1 MRLNINLATSP
12 YEDAREFW
20 VRWGSAVAV
29 LALITVALLG
39 WTTRSWL
46 LAKRDRHNIAEL
58 RQLISSRDQ
67 ERMQAQAFLGMP
79 VNHSTREQSQF
90 LNGLIHRKSFSW
102 TLVFEDLEQVMPPNL
117 HVVSLRPEFNEQNEM
132 QLAMRVLGDNRSAAV
147 DLVHRME
154 GSARFRTAQL
164 VAESETTENG
174 GGVIA
179 TVVATYIPQEA
190 KPQDSKPEE
199 AKLQETK
206 PAESKEM
213 KPPET
218 KPKVA
223 QPQGAKPPGAKPQE
237 VRPQGA
243 KGSGN

>member
-20 VRWGSAVAV
+20 VRWGSAVAI
-29 LALITVALLG
+29 LALVTLALLG

-67 ERMQAQAFLGMP
+67 ERTQAQAYLAMP

-164 VAESETTENG
+164 VAESETNEAG

-190 KPQDSKPEE
+190 KPQDSKPDETKPQE
-199 AKLQETK
+199 TRETKPQETK
-206 PAESKEM
+206 PR
-213 KPPET
+213 ET
-218 KPKVA
+218 KP
-223 QPQGAKPPGAKPQE
+223 QRAKPQE
-237 VRPQGA
+237 TKPQRA
-243 KGSGN
+243 KGSAN